1 MLWIEQFLPMI
12 SVNRTFKQAVWR
24 KDVQDEYAKQST
36 ESGKVRLGRLYMCT
50 SEAIYSRPKA

>member
-24 KDVQDEYAKQST
+24 KDVQDKYAREST